1 MIVAE
6 TDERAYEL
14 GKCFMYGG
22 GFAHFARPEWMF
34 PPGYTSKDAIRRLS
48 SQAATPNLPSS
59 PFQRDPTNDDE
70 VRELKRSFYAGYD
83 NWHQQGQ
90 IVSGSPKTVVR
101 KLRHILEVLRPGI
114 FSFWLDGPIPLDARR
129 PCVRPIGQGVL

>member
-34 PPGYTSKDAIRRLS
+34 PPGYNSKDAIRRLS
-48 SQAATPNLPSS
+48 SQAANPNLPSS

-70 VRELKRSFYAGYD
+70 VRELKRTFYANYD
-83 NWHQQGQ
+83 NCHTQGQ
-90 IVSGSPKTVVR
+90 IVPGSPKTQV
-101 KLRHILEVLRPGI
+101 P
-114 FSFWLDGPIPLDARR
+114 SQPPILDALPPR
-129 PCVRPIGQGVL
+129 